1 MYIFCQE
8 KVHFLYKGGLMATFS
23 ERLKELRKEKQ
34 LTQQKLADDL
44 GVNRVNI
51 TRWEKG
57 NIEPNL
63 AQLGNIAIYFNTS
76 IDYLTGKIDK
86 EYKDISQQE
95 LKAMSEDEM
104 EKIIGSALL
113 SIETTLKVGRL
124 HGVPKSEMLKLFNTD
139 KNKEFFPYIESVINK
154 IYSDTNLAPNE
165 SNHTILD

>member
-1 MYIFCQE
+1 
-8 KVHFLYKGGLMATFS
+8 MATFS
-23 ERLKELRKEKQ
+23 ERLRELRKKRQ

-63 AQLGNIAIYFNTS
+63 AQIGNIAIYFNTS

-95 LKAMSEDEM
+95 LKAMSEDEI
-104 EKIIGSALL
+104 ENIIRNALL
-113 SIETTLKVGRL
+113 SIETTLEVGRL
-124 HGVPKSEMLKLFNTD
+124 HGVPKSEMLKLLNTD

-154 IYSDTNLAPNE
+154 IYSNNTLTTKD
-165 SNHTILD
+165 SNNNK

>member
-1 MYIFCQE
+1 
-8 KVHFLYKGGLMATFS
+8 MATFS

-113 SIETTLKVGRL
+113 SIETTLEVGRL

-139 KNKEFFPYIESVINK
+139 KNKEFFPYIKSVINK
-154 IYSDTNLAPNE
+154 IYSNNNLTTKD
-165 SNHTILD
+165 SNNIK